1 LCLASFIRSRSRSRV
16 EAFVLGI
23 LVFRIPLLTA
33 LMDSLEERIV
43 EALDHDDE
51 LLLGQ
56 SRSGPQQESCSRGKQ
71 KRFLHVG
78 SPPLNI
84 PFVRHAPL
92 QAPAS
97 RRWPAGGPRH
107 PPKTGN
113 RAFS

>member
-1 LCLASFIRSRSRSRV
+1 
-16 EAFVLGI
+16 
-23 LVFRIPLLTA
+23 
-33 LMDSLEERIV
+33 MDSLEERIV

-51 LLLGQ
+51 LFLGH

-113 RAFS
+113 RAFSFPSMYLSDKITITAFIRQLTLARPFA